1 MSPVP
6 DRRRLLK
13 RAALAGVA
21 GLAGCV
27 SAARPAEEADGT
39 DDAPA
44 STSTPTTEPTAGDAA
59 TEAAADVPLEEW
71 LAGANGYDGR
81 IVRQSPRSSPTVMV
95 GEHTDDGLAF
105 APPAIEVA
113 PGTNVRWDWSGDGGR
128 HNVVALDGTFDSGRT
143 NAQGGTGYHY
153 VFTEPGVHRYVS
165 EPDREDGMR
174 GVVVVAEPP
183 SSGNE
188 KLDEWVVAS
197 GNFDG
202 TVVDRTG
209 TDTAAVSVGVEG
221 NGGTFAFGPPAVRV
235 DAGTTVEWEWV
246 EESGPHTVVF
256 EDVDAGSTEVYAEPG
271 VHVEHTFETPGT
283 YLYACEPHESL
294 GMRGAVVVE

>member
-1 MSPVP
+1 MSRSPS
-6 DRRRLLK
+6 RRRLLR
-13 RAALAGVA
+13 RAALVGAV

-27 SAARPAEEADGT
+27 SAADPGDEPDGT
-39 DDAPA
+39 DDGGPATTAATASTDPTEAPA
-44 STSTPTTEPTAGDAA
+44 DEP
-59 TEAAADVPLEEW
+59 LKEW
-71 LAGANGYDGR
+71 LAGANGYDGE
-81 IVRQSPRSSPTVMV
+81 IVRQAPRSTPTVAV

-105 APPAIEVA
+105 VQPAIEVA
-113 PGTNVRWDWSGDGGR
+113 PGTAVRWNWTGHGGQ

-143 NAQGGTGYHY
+143 NAQHGTQYHY
-153 VFTEPGVHRYVS
+153 IFTEPGVHRYVS

-202 TVVDRTG
+202 TIVDRTG
-209 TDTAAVSVGVEG
+209 TEVATVSVGVAG
-221 NGGTFAFGPPAVRV
+221 NGGSFAFGPPALRI
-235 DAGTTVEWEWV
+235 DAGTTVEWRWV
-246 EESGPHTVVF
+246 EESGPHNVVF
-256 EDVDAGSTEVYAEPG
+256 EAIDAGSATVFTDPG
-271 VHVEHTFETPGT
+271 VHVAHTFETPGT
-283 YLYACEPHESL
+283 YLYSCEPHESL

>member
-13 RAALAGVA
+13 HAALAGLA

-27 SAARPAEEADGT
+27 SAADPGDSTGGT

-44 STSTPTTEPTAGDAA
+44 STRTATSTATDTP
-59 TEAAADVPLEEW
+59 TEAAATAPLDEW
-71 LAGANGYDGR
+71 LADANGYEGEIR
-81 IVRQSPRSSPTVMV
+81 RQAPRSSPTVMV

-113 PGTNVRWDWSGDGGR
+113 PGTNVRWDWTGDGAP

-143 NAQGGTGYHY
+143 NAQHGTQYHY

-197 GNFDG
+197 GTFDG
-202 TVVDRTG
+202 TIADRTG
-209 TDTAAVSVGVEG
+209 ADTATVSVGVEG
-221 NGGTFAFGPPAVRV
+221 NGGTFAFGPPALRV
-235 DAGTTVEWEWV
+235 DVGTTVEWEWV
-246 EESGPHTVVF
+246 EESGPHNVVF
-256 EDVDAGSTEVYAEPG
+256 EDVDAGSAEVFADPG
-271 VHVEHTFETPGT
+271 VHVDHTFEESGT